1 MNGFRKMQEALS
13 REGWFVGWNLPCCQ
27 SCAWGELSWMEHAPE
42 DMSKVLFNHSQ
53 DCVVE
58 GSDGECSE
66 CYGDGLVENPDVEEQ
81 LDAGDYDAEE
91 FIDCPECGG
100 TGEIEEGF
108 DSSEYDTSI
117 GGFVC
122 NYPEQQDGS
131 CFCFDGSEEGID
143 NFKAVIPL
151 IEASGCKVKWNGS
164 GGQRP
169 YISWKRG

>member
-27 SCAWGELSWMEHAPE
+27 TCAWGELSWMEHAPE

-58 GSDGECSE
+58 GSEEECPYCDGEGVVEGVTGELDEDCME
-66 CYGDGLVENPDVEEQ
+66 CR
-81 LDAGDYDAEE
+81 
-91 FIDCPECGG
+91 G
-100 TGEIEEGF
+100 TGYEDFGS
-108 DSSEYDTSI
+108 DTSDYDTSI

-122 NYPEQQDGS
+122 NYPEMQDGS
-131 CFCFDGSEEGID
+131 CFCFDGSKEGID

-151 IEASGCKVKWNGS
+151 IEESGCKVKWNGS
-164 GGQRP
+164 GSQRP
-169 YISWKRG
+169 YISW